1 MLAMHRVQSRY
12 FLVILRCEVEI
23 FKTLPEEIAMTAELE
38 NAQEKKPRDCQKLQ
52 SIFTKDMVHYTEYVI
67 IKESSKHYK
76 QQM

>member
-38 NAQEKKPRDCQKLQ
+38 NAREKKPWECQKLQ
-52 SIFTKDMVHYTEYVI
+52 SIYTKDMLHYTKYDI
-67 IKESSKHYK
+67 MKESSKHYK